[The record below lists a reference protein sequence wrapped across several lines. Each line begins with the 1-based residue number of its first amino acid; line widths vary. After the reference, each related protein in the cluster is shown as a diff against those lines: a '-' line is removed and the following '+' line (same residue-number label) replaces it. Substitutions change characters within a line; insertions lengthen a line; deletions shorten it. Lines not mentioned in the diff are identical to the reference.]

1 MKQMCQLQIS
11 LYNKGV
17 FEALA
22 ALEALDE
29 RQYQTKVRRLTEDC
43 PWQDRAYQMTWCCI
57 ENLCFHSGEEG

>member
-1 MKQMCQLQIS
+1 MCQLQIS

-29 RQYQTKVRRLTEDC
+29 RQYQSKVRRFREDC
-43 PWQDRAYQMTWCCI
+43 PWPLVDRVLHTKAI
-57 ENLCFHSGEEG
+57 HP